1 MEYNSNIL
9 FSLNYSAVI
18 SFIVN
23 DGGKKKAESHFSTM
37 GLEVAEMKDAHNRY
51 SVSVEPCAYARF
63 KLLVADIIG
72 YVREHCR
79 VDGKCGFA
87 FTIEMP
93 SVEAGKLEFAI
104 NYGHTK
110 DDETQTLNNYF
121 GAMLPKVNMGEYEFG
136 WAGVSPATLGND
148 TVLTNNNIDRLVY
161 PQYEIDM
168 REYNNRK
175 LTLVF
180 PYETQWTSI
189 SMIID
194 YFASFATACAS
205 RKIDMGGMK
214 ALNALKE
221 KFNRISSDFSSYA
234 TFRRAYGGKFAVSI
248 DMDEEPTYIEAFF
261 SMIKPELF
269 RIYNLLCQ
277 CKPNERKRIHI
288 NYDSDES
295 RWQVNSLKSGK
306 YGIGDVRDL
315 DIVNAELQFSNFYG
329 CNLMNCKIS
338 DCNIYD
344 GSLIGTCEISDCT
357 ISGCYFGQDTTAKE
371 CHIEANNTMDGKVEK
386 SVIGD
391 NNSYT
396 DKAVIDTESRNRNN
410 RKT

>member
-1 MEYNSNIL
+1 MAAS
-9 FSLNYSAVI
+9 
-18 SFIVN
+18 
-23 DGGKKKAESHFSTM
+23 
-37 GLEVAEMKDAHNRY
+37 
-51 SVSVEPCAYARF
+51 
-63 KLLVADIIG
+63 
-72 YVREHCR
+72 
-79 VDGKCGFA
+79 
-87 FTIEMP
+87 
-93 SVEAGKLEFAI
+93 
-104 NYGHTK
+104 
-110 DDETQTLNNYF
+110 DE
-121 GAMLPKVNMGEYEFG
+121 
-136 WAGVSPATLGND
+136 
-148 TVLTNNNIDRLVY
+148 
-161 PQYEIDM
+161 
-168 REYNNRK
+168 
-175 LTLVF
+175 
-180 PYETQWTSI
+180 
-189 SMIID
+189 
-194 YFASFATACAS
+194 
-205 RKIDMGGMK
+205 
-214 ALNALKE
+214 
-221 KFNRISSDFSSYA
+221 
-234 TFRRAYGGKFAVSI
+234 
-248 DMDEEPTYIEAFF
+248 
-261 SMIKPELF
+261 ELF

-338 DCNIYD
+338 DCNIHD

-357 ISGCYFGQDTTAKE
+357 ISGCYFGQDTTARE